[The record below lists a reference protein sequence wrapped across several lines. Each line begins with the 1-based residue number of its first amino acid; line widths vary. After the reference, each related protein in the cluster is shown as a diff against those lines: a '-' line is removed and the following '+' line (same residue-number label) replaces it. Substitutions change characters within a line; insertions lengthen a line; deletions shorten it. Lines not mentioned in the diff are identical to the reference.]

1 MLKTAPVLPGVC
13 VGGPESESN
22 NEAVEGI
29 LTTSLYFSGLLGTS
43 VCVCVRVSSMNF
55 KYISDSSW

>member
-22 NEAVEGI
+22 NEAVQGI
-29 LTTSLYFSGLLGTS
+29 LTTSLYSSGLLATS
-43 VCVCVRVSSMNF
+43 VCACVLVA
-55 KYISDSSW
+55 